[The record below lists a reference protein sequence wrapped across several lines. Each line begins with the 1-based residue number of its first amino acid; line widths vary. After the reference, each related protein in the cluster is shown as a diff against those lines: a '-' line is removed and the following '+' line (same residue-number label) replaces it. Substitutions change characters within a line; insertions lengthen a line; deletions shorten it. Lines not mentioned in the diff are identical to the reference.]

1 MKRGK
6 HSAKGVYKK
15 KKLRWDRIIGLFFII
30 AVVFLGVNQIKSV
43 KANQDEN
50 AKIVEK
56 QSSEQEAVAVSIGEV
71 EEVLQEK
78 EDEKI
83 KVLIQGVEEENNLN
97 ESNFSFFYYNVNQK
111 TYYFYNQDTYF
122 TAASTIKMP
131 IAMAYYDEVN
141 AGNMKLDDTLTY
153 KEGCYA
159 VGGGITDYT
168 YNVGEQVPLQFL
180 IKEAIINSDNTATNI
195 LLENWGYKEC
205 KYQIAKYS
213 EVELPENFY
222 SENITSAKYGYDVVS
237 YLYEHQQEYA
247 ELIGYLKQSSGGQY
261 LKKYIE
267 QYEVAHKY
275 GSYNGYVH
283 DYGIVYSENPYLIGI
298 FTKNVASADELIAQ
312 ISLQVLEK
320 NMEK

>member
-1 MKRGK
+1 MKKGK

-15 KKLRWDRIIGLFFII
+15 KRIRWNRIIGLLLIVVFII
-30 AVVFLGVNQIKSV
+30 LGIQQIQNFDIPQ
-43 KANQDEN
+43 AE
-50 AKIVEK
+50 II
-56 QSSEQEAVAVSIGEV
+56 SEQKEEQETVETSNKEV
-71 EEVLQEK
+71 EEALVET

-83 KVLIQGVEEENNLN
+83 KVLIRKMQEKNNLN
-97 ESNFSFFYYNVNQK
+97 ESNFSFFYYNINQK

-131 IAMAYYDEVN
+131 IAMAYYDDVN
-141 AGNMKLDDTLTY
+141 EGKIKLDDTLTY
-153 KEGCYA
+153 KQGCYEE
-159 VGGGITDYT
+159 GGGATAYT
-168 YNVGEQVPLQFL
+168 YKVGSQVPLQFL
-180 IKEAIINSDNTATNI
+180 IKEAIINSDNTAINI
-195 LLENWGYKEC
+195 LIKNWGYKEC

-222 SENITSAKYGYDVVS
+222 SSNITSAKYGYDVVS
-237 YLYEHQQEYA
+237 YLYEHQEQYT

-267 QYEVAHKY
+267 KYEVAHKY

-283 DYGIVYSENPYLIGI
+283 DYGIVYSDNPYLIGI
-298 FTKNVASADELIAQ
+298 FTKNVSSADELIAE
-312 ISLQVLEK
+312 ISLQVLEE